1 MFNEKLQKTIQQL
14 EVLKAKIKMIISK
27 LKLSTSVLVTKDHP
41 IPFGF
46 AGLINIIQQC
56 MSMAQNLSTEPLL
69 QRFGIWTWCF
79 EYFNVLTAQI
89 NIQDNLQSILCSLRD
104 LIRGFQHVVDYLTYE
119 ILGLASRFKPST

>member
-79 EYFNVLTAQI
+79 EYFNVLTSQL

-104 LIRGFQHVVDYLTYE
+104 LIRGFQYIAGCLAYE
-119 ILGLASRFKPST
+119 ISDLAKRFKPFT